1 MAEKIKLVQGD
12 TLPQVLVSL
21 TDEVTGLPV
30 DVTGASALM
39 RFRALGTTT
48 ALASLVGSVLNG
60 PNGQVVFSWG
70 PTTLNVDPGDYE
82 GEVEVTFSNGARQTV
97 YELLK
102 FKVREDFA

>member
-1 MAEKIKLVQGD
+1 MAEKIKLVKGD
-12 TLPQVLVSL
+12 TLPQVLVTL

-30 DVTGASALM
+30 NVTGASAVM

-48 ALASLVGSVLNG
+48 LIDTIVGTVLNG
-60 PNGQVVFSWG
+60 ANGEVVFAWG
-70 PTTLNVDPGDYE
+70 PTTLNVAAGDYE
-82 GEVEVTFSNGARQTV
+82 GEVEVTFSNGSRQSV

>member
-1 MAEKIKLVQGD
+1 MSEKIRLVQGD
-12 TLPQVLVSL
+12 TLPQVLVTL

-30 DVTGASALM
+30 NVAGASAVM

-48 ALASLVGSVLNG
+48 LLDTLVGVVLNAA
-60 PNGQVVFSWG
+60 NGELVFSWG
-70 PTTLNVDPGDYE
+70 PTTLNVEPGDYE